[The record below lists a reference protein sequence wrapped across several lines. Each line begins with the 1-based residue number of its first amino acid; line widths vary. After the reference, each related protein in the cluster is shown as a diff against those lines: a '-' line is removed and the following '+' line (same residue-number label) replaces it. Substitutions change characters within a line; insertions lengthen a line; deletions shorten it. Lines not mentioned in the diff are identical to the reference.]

1 MTELTRVLQRQH
13 QDLQESMTHLPAL
26 QGAARCDVFL
36 HVRRRLAV
44 HQAFEEL
51 VVLPR
56 LGAEPDGAPAQ
67 LLTVERDVLVAE
79 QMPIDS
85 PEFDA
90 ALGRVV
96 GAHLHHTRRQEAE
109 LFPRLREPLTAEES
123 ALVITAAQL
132 WLGGGDA
139 YLGNTYA
146 QMVLASRHQLANAA
160 EAPPPVSPS

>member
-1 MTELTRVLQRQH
+1 MPELTRVLQRQH
-13 QDLQESMTHLPAL
+13 QDLQESMTHLPSL

-56 LGAEPDGAPAQ
+56 LGSAPDGAPAQ
-67 LLTVERDVLVAE
+67 LLTLEREVVVAE
-79 QMPIDS
+79 QLPVDS

-90 ALGRVV
+90 AFARVV
-96 GAHLHHTRRQEAE
+96 GAHLHHARKQEAE

-123 ALVITAAQL
+123 ALVATAAQL
-132 WLGGGDA
+132 WLGDGEA
-139 YLGNTYA
+139 YLGNTYG
-146 QMVLASRHQLANAA
+146 QMVLAARDQLDRA
-160 EAPPPVSPS
+160 EESPPPATR